1 MPLGFADCDGIDVH
15 DIISAGIRTTIE
27 TFARVKTRFRGI
39 ERNQRAQKRV
49 GEMGIDIMLIAGD
62 MNLHSCWSVHWEKA
76 RKDELCFE
84 RSEQ

>member
-1 MPLGFADCDGIDVH
+1 MPLGFADSDGIDVH

-49 GEMGIDIMLIAGD
+49 GEMGIDIMLIAVD
-62 MNLHSCWSVHWEKA
+62 MNLHSCPSVRWGTSK
-76 RKDELCFE
+76 E
-84 RSEQ
+84 RRTWL